1 MPIYL
6 RFFVFCEAGGRGVA
20 VVWLGFLAVVG
31 GMFLCERQKVAV
43 MVVLVAAVVSGLYF
57 IAMFLSSLSIW
68 CNILW
73 AVM

>member
-1 MPIYL
+1 
-6 RFFVFCEAGGRGVA
+6 